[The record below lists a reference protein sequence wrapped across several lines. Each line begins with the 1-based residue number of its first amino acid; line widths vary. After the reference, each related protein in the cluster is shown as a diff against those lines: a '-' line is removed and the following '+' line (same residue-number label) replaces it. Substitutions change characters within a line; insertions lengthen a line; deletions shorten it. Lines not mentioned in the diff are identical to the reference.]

1 MVLEVLAMAIREEKE
16 IKWIYIGN
24 YKVKLSLFADE
35 MILYRENPKKATKIL
50 LEIINEFSKVAGYQ
64 INTQESLS
72 LSYTLTK
79 KYKEEKIALMNIFSS
94 LLHLSLWN
102 L

>member
-1 MVLEVLAMAIREEKE
+1 
-16 IKWIYIGN
+16 
-24 YKVKLSLFADE
+24 

-94 LLHLSLWN
+94 LLHLSL
-102 L
+102 

>member
-1 MVLEVLAMAIREEKE
+1 MAIREEKE

-24 YKVKLSLFADE
+24 DKVKLSLFADE

-50 LEIINEFSKVAGYQ
+50 LEIINEFGKVAGYQ